1 MSTMHPPLVLM
12 FELEH
17 LRRAQLEAF
26 NREPDT
32 LEMTVN
38 PALLDPELMA
48 AFAAFARQ
56 WYGWS
61 ICGMPR
67 LTFPERPV
75 DEKRVAA
82 VIESTVDLD
91 GMGSRS
97 SGSIVHTR
105 IALDLATLRMLVE
118 DWTPTAGDDTLP
130 APMIESWVSHPRPW

>member
-1 MSTMHPPLVLM
+1 MSTMCPPLVLM

-26 NREPDT
+26 NLEPST

-38 PALLDPELMA
+38 PALLGRELMA

-75 DEKRVAA
+75 DDKRVAA

-91 GMGSRS
+91 GMGSM
-97 SGSIVHTR
+97 GSIVHTR
-105 IALDLATLRMLVE
+105 IALDLATLRLLLE
-118 DWTPTAGDDTLP
+118 DWRPTAGNDTLP
-130 APMIESWVSHPRPW
+130 APMIESVVSHSRLW